1 MQYPSGRV
9 RWTGVLALCI
19 YAAVRAEEPLT
30 VAVMDF
36 QGKNVSAADAS
47 TVADFLRT
55 ELVNTGAF
63 TVVDRGNMDKLL
75 AEAGF
80 QMSGC
85 TEAGCAVEVGRI
97 LNVSRMVMGSLSRI
111 ETVYYVSASVVDVET
126 GKILKAYREE
136 AETARG
142 LAPACERLA
151 RAMAGTPAAPPR
163 PAVSS
168 DASADEARRRELQRL
183 LTEEKTAASARSR
196 YTPEPPS
203 VTAASSPEK
212 PAPAPAAATVQRKKH
227 DTKGFLEFMVGLPIN
242 DASVNLQF
250 KNATYP
256 INENELGLDL
266 NGNGIVE
273 GNGYRFVR
281 LEGLEGEMPGS
292 MFGLRLSGF
301 FSRVFGVE
309 MLVSYYRVS
318 TLAQT
323 NVPLLNSY
331 STRGGIVHLP
341 DEYLTLTQFGFAA
354 GVHVRPF
361 VGPVQ
366 PYVGLNLGLSFF
378 GVHSDYISGYNQG
391 LLGRPLNDLGIGL
404 TITPVLAGVRVHL
417 GKLSVFSEYRLIV
430 PGCFFD
436 RLIKEEDDFVEGGV
450 SVVTFGVGVY
460 LFE

>member
-1 MQYPSGRV
+1 
-9 RWTGVLALCI
+9 LALCI
-19 YAAVRAEEPLT
+19 CAAARAEEPLT

-63 TVVDRGNMDKLL
+63 TVVERGNMDKLL

-126 GKILKAYREE
+126 GKILKAFREE

-183 LTEEKTAASARSR
+183 LAEEKTAAGARSR
-196 YTPEPPS
+196 YTPEPSS
-203 VTAASSPEK
+203 VTAAPSPTK
-212 PAPAPAAATVQRKKH
+212 PAPVPAAAAVQRKTH
-227 DTKGFLEFMVGLPIN
+227 DTKGFLEFMIGPPIS
-242 DASVNLQF
+242 DASMNLQF

-256 INENELGLDL
+256 ISESELGLDL
-266 NGNGIVE
+266 NGNGLVE
-273 GNGYRFVR
+273 GNSYTFVR

-292 MFGLRLSGF
+292 MFGVRLSGF
-301 FSRVFGVE
+301 FSRVFGLE
-309 MLVSYYRVS
+309 LLVSYYRIN
-318 TLAQT
+318 TLKQT
-323 NVPLLNSY
+323 TVPLLNSY
-331 STRGGIVHLP
+331 STRGGVVLLA
-341 DEYLTLTQFGFAA
+341 DEYLTLTQVGFAA
-354 GVHVRPF
+354 GIHVRPF
-361 VGPVQ
+361 VGPLQ
-366 PYVGLNLGLSFF
+366 PYVGLINLGMSFF
-378 GVHSDYISGYNQG
+378 SVRSDYISGYNPQH
-391 LLGRPLNDLGIGL
+391 LFTRPLDDLGIGL

-436 RLIKEEDDFVEGGV
+436 RLIKEEHDFVEGSI
-450 SVVTFGVGVY
+450 SVITFGVGVY